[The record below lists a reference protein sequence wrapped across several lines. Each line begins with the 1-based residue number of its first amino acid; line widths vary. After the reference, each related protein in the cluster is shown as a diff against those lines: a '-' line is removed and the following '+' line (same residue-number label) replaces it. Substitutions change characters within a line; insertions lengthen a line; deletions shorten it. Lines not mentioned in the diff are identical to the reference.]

1 MMTARERKVL
11 NEAVRRI
18 KALTRKI
25 DELEAKIGSLLSQG
39 ALNQQSEVG
48 LSRTYAD
55 TEFGQAETG
64 LDTSLANY
72 IRETIQKALNEGYF
86 KIQKHTHEDDNQG
99 GDAFA
104 AKGGYLI

>member
-1 MMTARERKVL
+1 MTVRERKVL

-25 DELEAKIGSLLSQG
+25 DKLETKIGALLSQG
-39 ALNQQSEVG
+39 ALNQRAEIG

-64 LDTSLANY
+64 LDTALANN
-72 IRETIQKALNEGYF
+72 IRETIQKAMDKGYF
-86 KIQKHTHEDDNQG
+86 RVQKHTHENDDQG

-104 AKGGYLI
+104 TKGGYLI

>member
-1 MMTARERKVL
+1 MMTVRERRVL

-25 DELEAKIGSLLSQG
+25 DELEAKIGSLTSQG
-39 ALNQQSEVG
+39 ALNMQSEIG
-48 LSRTYAD
+48 LSRTYSD

-64 LDTSLANY
+64 LDTSLAEY
-72 IRETIQKALNEGYF
+72 IRKIVQKALDKGYF
-86 KIQKHTHEDDNQG
+86 RIQKHTHEDDNQG